1 MEDAVIFAQVESILK
16 EELVKAAH
24 RACDSGRQEDV
35 GGLANKIADAVI
47 ETAVGLTPNFKYI
60 ANVCVTESGDSQL
73 ATSGSSFWDAQADGC
88 LNFTLRKND
97 CLILVTVFALA
108 L

>member
-1 MEDAVIFAQVESILK
+1 MEEAVIFAQVESLLK
-16 EELVKAAH
+16 EELVRVAH
-24 RACDSGRQEDV
+24 RVCDASQQEEV
-35 GGLANKIADAVI
+35 GALTNKIADAII
-47 ETAVGLTPNFKYI
+47 ESAVSLTQNFKYI
-60 ANVCVTESGDSQL
+60 ANVCVAEGGDSQL
-73 ATSGSSFWDAQADGC
+73 ATSGTAFWDAQADGC